1 MQLARSTYYY
11 RDKPVDPEA
20 AKREA
25 DLRSRIEA
33 ICVEFPRY
41 GYRRVMH
48 QLKAEGWTVN
58 HKRVARIMREEA
70 LTVKRIKRFIRTT
83 DSNHPFPVYP
93 NLYRE
98 ATPSGPDQV
107 WVADLTYIRV
117 ASGFVYLGVILD
129 AWSRKVVGYALSR
142 QIDTELSLAALNCAI
157 ANRRPGQGLIHHSD
171 RGVQYAAHAYRQC
184 LSDHGIRGSMSRRGN
199 PYDNAQAESFMK
211 TLKHEEVILNDYQTY
226 EDVLQR
232 IPQFLEDVYN
242 RKRLHSSLGYVSPVQ
257 FETQY
262 ARQAA

>member
-11 RDKPVDPEA
+11 RGKPVDPQE

-48 QLKAEGWTVN
+48 QLKAEGWTIN

-93 NLYRE
+93 NLYRD

-117 ASGFVYLGVILD
+117 ASGFVYLAVVLD

-157 ANRRPGQGLIHHSD
+157 ANRRPGVGLIHHSD

-184 LSDHGIRGSMSRRGN
+184 LSDRGIRGSMSRRGN

-226 EDVLQR
+226 EDVLKR

-242 RKRLHSSLGYVSPVQ
+242 RKRLHSSLGYMSPTQ